1 MFLPSSSRPDVQRA
15 LSKRI
20 MFINKIG
27 HLIDNSSIKFKFP
40 INIKGDE
47 LTDIHLTNE
56 NRVEAVCLLTLGGRE
71 NK

>member
-1 MFLPSSSRPDVQRA
+1 
-15 LSKRI
+15 

-56 NRVEAVCLLTLGGRE
+56 NRVEAVCLLTLGGKE